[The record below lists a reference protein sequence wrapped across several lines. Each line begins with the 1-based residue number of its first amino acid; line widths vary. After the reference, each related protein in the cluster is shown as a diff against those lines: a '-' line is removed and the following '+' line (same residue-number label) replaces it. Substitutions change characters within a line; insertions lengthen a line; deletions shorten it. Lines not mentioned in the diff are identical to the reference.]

1 MNINKLSTRIGSLT
15 QELQEL
21 LLKSCNTDTDQ
32 ELLLKEIY
40 RIDRELTMLRAVR
53 RGVFTWMVFNL

>member
-53 RGVFTWMVFNL
+53 RGVFMLTILSL